1 MGNSFNF
8 TLNTK
13 YYTHEIMSV
22 FVLLFNARTDNEGIY
37 STQVGDRNVILMFE
51 QEDDAVRYAD
61 QLEAE
66 DFPKPTVEGIDPE
79 EIEEFCQESD
89 YDCILVTAEMLVTP
103 PSQNIE
109 DTDWQPEGRKQAPTE
124 EEQTNFDLEAMRQR
138 LEKLL

>member
-1 MGNSFNF
+1 
-8 TLNTK
+8 
-13 YYTHEIMSV
+13 MSV

-51 QEDDAVRYAD
+51 QEDDALRYAD

-103 PSQNIE
+103 PSQSVDE
-109 DTDWQPEGRKQAPTE
+109 TDWQADGRQPARSTTTDDE
-124 EEQTNFDLEAMRQR
+124 DRDDSIDFEAMRKR
-138 LEKLL
+138 LENLL

>member
-1 MGNSFNF
+1 
-8 TLNTK
+8 
-13 YYTHEIMSV
+13 MSV

-79 EIEEFCQESD
+79 EIEEFCQDSD
-89 YDCILVTAEMLVTP
+89 YDFILVTSEMLVTP
-103 PSQNIE
+103 PSLSIE
-109 DTDWQPEGRKQAPTE
+109 ETDWQPDRRKKSAPAQE
-124 EEQTNFDLEAMRQR
+124 SDDGIDLEAMRKR
-138 LEKLL
+138 LERLL

>member
-1 MGNSFNF
+1 
-8 TLNTK
+8 
-13 YYTHEIMSV
+13 MSV

-51 QEDDAVRYAD
+51 QEDDALRYAD

-103 PSQNIE
+103 PSQSVDE
-109 DTDWQPEGRKQAPTE
+109 TDWQAEGRKPDRSATTDD
-124 EEQTNFDLEAMRQR
+124 EQIDDSIDFEAMRKR

>member
-1 MGNSFNF
+1 
-8 TLNTK
+8 
-13 YYTHEIMSV
+13 MSV

-79 EIEEFCQESD
+79 EIEEFCQDSD
-89 YDCILVTAEMLVTP
+89 YDFILVTSEMLVTP
-103 PSQNIE
+103 PSLSIE
-109 DTDWQPEGRKQAPTE
+109 ETDWQPDKRKKSAAE
-124 EEQTNFDLEAMRQR
+124 SDDGIDLEAMRKR
-138 LEKLL
+138 LERLM

>member
-1 MGNSFNF
+1 
-8 TLNTK
+8 
-13 YYTHEIMSV
+13 MSV

-37 STQVGDRNVILMFE
+37 STQDGDRNIILMFE
-51 QEDDAVRYAD
+51 QEDDALRYAD

-79 EIEEFCQESD
+79 EIEEFCQNSD

-103 PSQNIE
+103 PSLNLE
-109 DTDWQPEGRKQAPTE
+109 ETDWQPDASP
-124 EEQTNFDLEAMRQR
+124 QTSVEDSESIDLEAMRKR

>member
-1 MGNSFNF
+1 
-8 TLNTK
+8 
-13 YYTHEIMSV
+13 MSV

-79 EIEEFCQESD
+79 EIKEFCQDSD
-89 YDCILVTAEMLVTP
+89 YDFIVVTPEMLVTP
-103 PSQNIE
+103 PTQNLE
-109 DTDWQPEGRKQAPTE
+109 ETDWQPEGRKPEPE
-124 EEQTNFDLEAMRQR
+124 EDGDIDLEAMRKR

>member
-1 MGNSFNF
+1 
-8 TLNTK
+8 
-13 YYTHEIMSV
+13 MSV

-51 QEDDAVRYAD
+51 QEDDALRYAD

-66 DFPKPTVEGIDPE
+66 DFPKPTVEGIDPQ

-103 PSQNIE
+103 PSMNVDETEWQVDGGKSDRQE
-109 DTDWQPEGRKQAPTE
+109 DPSDRDDSIDFDDMRK
-124 EEQTNFDLEAMRQR
+124 R

>member
-1 MGNSFNF
+1 
-8 TLNTK
+8 
-13 YYTHEIMSV
+13 MSV

-79 EIEEFCQESD
+79 EIEEFCQDSD
-89 YDCILVTAEMLVTP
+89 YDFILVTSEMLVTP
-103 PSQNIE
+103 PSLSIE
-109 DTDWQPEGRKQAPTE
+109 ETDWQPDRRKKSAPAQE
-124 EEQTNFDLEAMRQR
+124 DDSIDLEAMRKR
-138 LEKLL
+138 LERLL

>member
-1 MGNSFNF
+1 
-8 TLNTK
+8 
-13 YYTHEIMSV
+13 MSV

-66 DFPKPTVEGIDPE
+66 DFPKPTVEGIDPD
-79 EIEEFCQESD
+79 EIKEFCQDSD
-89 YDCILVTAEMLVTP
+89 YDFIIVTPEMLVTP
-103 PSQNIE
+103 PTQSLE
-109 DTDWQPEGRKQAPTE
+109 ETDWQPEGSSPAPSADE
-124 EEQTNFDLEAMRQR
+124 DSIDLEAMRKR

>member
-1 MGNSFNF
+1 
-8 TLNTK
+8 
-13 YYTHEIMSV
+13 MSV

-79 EIEEFCQESD
+79 EIKEFCEDSD
-89 YDCILVTAEMLVTP
+89 YDFIIVTPEMLVTP
-103 PSQNIE
+103 PALNIE
-109 DTDWQPEGRKQAPTE
+109 ETDWQPEGSQPLKSDDE
-124 EEQTNFDLEAMRQR
+124 ESIDLEAMRRR

>member
-1 MGNSFNF
+1 
-8 TLNTK
+8 
-13 YYTHEIMSV
+13 MSV

-79 EIEEFCQESD
+79 EIKEFCEDSD
-89 YDCILVTAEMLVTP
+89 YDFIIVTPEMLVTP
-103 PSQNIE
+103 PALNMDE
-109 DTDWQPEGRKQAPTE
+109 TDWQPETSKRTQSDDDE
-124 EEQTNFDLEAMRQR
+124 SIDLEAMRKR

>member
-1 MGNSFNF
+1 
-8 TLNTK
+8 
-13 YYTHEIMSV
+13 MSV
-22 FVLLFNARTDNEGIY
+22 FVLLFNARTNNEGIY

-51 QEDDAVRYAD
+51 QEDDAIRYAD

-103 PSQNIE
+103 PAHNLE
-109 DTDWQPEGRKQAPTE
+109 ETDWQAEGSVPPAE
-124 EEQTNFDLEAMRQR
+124 EEDDDSIDLDAMRQR

>member
-1 MGNSFNF
+1 
-8 TLNTK
+8 
-13 YYTHEIMSV
+13 MSV

-37 STQVGDRNVILMFE
+37 STQVGERNVILMFE

-79 EIEEFCQESD
+79 EIEEFCQDSD

-103 PSQNIE
+103 PTQSLE
-109 DTDWQPEGRKQAPTE
+109 ETDWQPDGRKQELAATDDDI
-124 EEQTNFDLEAMRQR
+124 DLEAMRKR

>member
-1 MGNSFNF
+1 
-8 TLNTK
+8 
-13 YYTHEIMSV
+13 MSV

-79 EIEEFCQESD
+79 EIEEFCQDSD
-89 YDCILVTAEMLVTP
+89 YDFILVNSEMLVTP
-103 PSQNIE
+103 PSQSVE
-109 DTDWQPEGRKQAPTE
+109 QTDWQPDGHKQAPSE
-124 EEQTNFDLEAMRQR
+124 DEDGIDLEAMRKR
-138 LEKLL
+138 LERLLWMSAVKVE

>member
-1 MGNSFNF
+1 
-8 TLNTK
+8 
-13 YYTHEIMSV
+13 MSV

-51 QEDDAVRYAD
+51 QEDDAVPYAD

-79 EIEEFCQESD
+79 EIKEFCQDSD
-89 YDCILVTAEMLVTP
+89 YDFIIVTPEMLVTP
-103 PSQNIE
+103 PSQNLE
-109 DTDWQPEGRKQAPTE
+109 QTDWQPEGRQ
-124 EEQTNFDLEAMRQR
+124 QTQSEDEDSIDLEAMRKR

>member
-1 MGNSFNF
+1 
-8 TLNTK
+8 
-13 YYTHEIMSV
+13 MSV

-79 EIEEFCQESD
+79 EIKEFCQDSD
-89 YDCILVTAEMLVTP
+89 YDFIVVTPEMLVTP
-103 PSQNIE
+103 PTQSLE
-109 DTDWQPEGRKQAPTE
+109 ETDWQPEGSQ
-124 EEQTNFDLEAMRQR
+124 QTQSADEDIDLEAMRKR
-138 LEKLL
+138 LERLL

>member
-1 MGNSFNF
+1 
-8 TLNTK
+8 
-13 YYTHEIMSV
+13 MSV

-79 EIEEFCQESD
+79 EIEEFCQDSD
-89 YDCILVTAEMLVTP
+89 YDFILVTSEMLVTP
-103 PSQNIE
+103 PSLSIE
-109 DTDWQPEGRKQAPTE
+109 ETDWQPDRRKKSAPAQE
-124 EEQTNFDLEAMRQR
+124 SDDSIDLEAMRKR
-138 LEKLL
+138 LERLL

>member
-1 MGNSFNF
+1 
-8 TLNTK
+8 
-13 YYTHEIMSV
+13 MSV

-79 EIEEFCQESD
+79 EIKEFCEDSD
-89 YDCILVTAEMLVTP
+89 YDFIIVTPEMLVTP
-103 PSQNIE
+103 PALNMDE
-109 DTDWQPEGRKQAPTE
+109 TDWQPETSKRTQSDDDE
-124 EEQTNFDLEAMRQR
+124 RIDLEAMRKR